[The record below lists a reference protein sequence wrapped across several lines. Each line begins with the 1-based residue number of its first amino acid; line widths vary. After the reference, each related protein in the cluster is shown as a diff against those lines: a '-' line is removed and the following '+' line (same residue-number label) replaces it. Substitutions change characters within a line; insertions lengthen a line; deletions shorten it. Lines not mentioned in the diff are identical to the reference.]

1 MTTENQEN
9 EETVFQG
16 AENEKETQNTDN
28 QDQQSTDEQADAEA
42 PQAETEEE
50 ITSEESE
57 VNELQ
62 KAQAELSEQK
72 DKYVRLY
79 AEFENFRRRTVKEK
93 SDTIKNASQGLIK
106 DLLPVIDDFERALKS
121 MEEGQKK
128 TFENQEDMLKELQAV
143 EEGVKLIFN
152 KLYKTLENKGLK
164 AIDSAI
170 GKEFNL
176 EEHESI
182 TTIPAPSEDM
192 KGKVIDEIEKGYYL
206 HDKVLRF
213 TKVVLG
219 S

>member
-1 MTTENQEN
+1 MTTDNQEN
-9 EETVFQG
+9 KEGVFQG
-16 AENEKETQNTDN
+16 AENEQETQKTDN
-28 QDQQSTDEQADAEA
+28 QEQTPQNGETDSEA
-42 PQAETEEE
+42 PQAETEVEV
-50 ITSEESE
+50 TSEETES
-57 VNELQ
+57 NQLD
-62 KAQAELSEQK
+62 KLQAELSEQK

-79 AEFENFRRRTVKEK
+79 AEFENFRRRTIKEK
-93 SDTIKNASQGLIK
+93 SDTIKNASEGLIK

-121 MEEGQKK
+121 MEDGQKK
-128 TFENQEDMLKELQAV
+128 TFEKSEDMTKEIQAV
-143 EEGVKLIFN
+143 EEGIKLIFN

-164 AIDSAI
+164 LIDSAI

-182 TTIPAPSEDM
+182 TTIPAPSEEM

>member
-9 EETVFQG
+9 EESVFQG

-42 PQAETEEE
+42 PQEENKEE